1 MHTRGKSQSVS
12 KNNLFTSQ
20 ANYVW
25 YVSQWLQFMILL
37 ISASRALLWE
47 KRVCGLSIASLCVQ
61 PWRSPCTTC
70 SSSHQSLVL
79 NPRLLYPVFLFRAP
93 WSIKTIFLMFVLF
106 TPVLD
111 HPWMST
117 LRRMVASGRIILFQ
131 SQTVCPFKSSST
143 KATLMYALC
152 PLHPAWHSKSLW
164 EHKRALL
171 IRFHQCIIWMSFFL
185 LATHLNHVH
194 ASCCV
199 DVWYL

>member
-1 MHTRGKSQSVS
+1 
-12 KNNLFTSQ
+12 
-20 ANYVW
+20 
-25 YVSQWLQFMILL
+25 MILL
-37 ISASRALLWE
+37 ISTSQALLWE
-47 KRVCGLSIASLCVQ
+47 KWAWAQQCFLVCAALKVSMHHLFLQ
-61 PWRSPCTTC
+61 PSGAGAQPAPPLFRC
-70 SSSHQSLVL
+70 S
-79 NPRLLYPVFLFRAP
+79 LFRAQ

-117 LRRMVASGRIILFQ
+117 LWRVVASGRIILFQ

-143 KATLMYALC
+143 KATLIYALC

-199 DVWYL
+199 DVWYPWTEARRYKSLKMGLVSLTKPK

>member
-1 MHTRGKSQSVS
+1 MCKSVATVHDLIDQHKSSALVGEMSVGSAVLSCVCSPEGLHAPPVPPAIRRWCSTR
-12 KNNLFTSQ
+12 
-20 ANYVW
+20 
-25 YVSQWLQFMILL
+25 
-37 ISASRALLWE
+37 
-47 KRVCGLSIASLCVQ
+47 
-61 PWRSPCTTC
+61 
-70 SSSHQSLVL
+70 SSSF
-79 NPRLLYPVFLFRAP
+79 PVFLFRAQ

-117 LRRMVASGRIILFQ
+117 LWRVVASGRIILFQ

-143 KATLMYALC
+143 KATLIYALC

-199 DVWYL
+199 DVWYPWTEARRYKS